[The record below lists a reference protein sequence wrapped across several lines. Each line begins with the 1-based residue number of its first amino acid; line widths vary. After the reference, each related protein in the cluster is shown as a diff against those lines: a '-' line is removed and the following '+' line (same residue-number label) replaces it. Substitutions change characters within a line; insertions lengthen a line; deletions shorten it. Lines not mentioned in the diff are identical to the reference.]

1 MSHAMLH
8 QFLVSDLVVPVG
20 LAQEPGQ
27 ECLTRFGARL
37 GDATRLAPDL
47 IVFRK
52 EQVEGDLPCIAGAPV
67 LAVEVVSPVSR
78 AADLGAKRDLYARAG
93 VPAYWV
99 VDADDAA
106 EPELVVHALS
116 ADGRYAAE
124 RVPWGGSLRLTRPFA
139 IDLAPQEIFRPPRR
153 VTPRRRA
160 AMPDVIAQENGPD
173 LPPAGEPVLLDVFD
187 RRWPTGAEKTE
198 LWDGC
203 PVFYGIWDERDVRA
217 AQSVY
222 PGRVV
227 RLDQAPGEPGT
238 MTVLPAPEPAPQ
250 AAGGTDAAT

>member
-1 MSHAMLH
+1 MLH
-8 QFLVSDLVVPVG
+8 QFLVSDLVVPLG

-37 GDATRLAPDL
+37 GDGTRLRPDL
-47 IVFRK
+47 MVFRK
-52 EQVEGDLPCIAGAPV
+52 EQIEGDLPYIVGAPV
-67 LAVEVVSPVSR
+67 LAVEVASPVSR

-93 VPAYWV
+93 VQAYWV
-99 VDADDAA
+99 VDAGDA

-116 ADGRYAAE
+116 ADGRYTAE
-124 RVPWGGSLRLTRPFA
+124 RVPWGGSLRLTRPFV

-160 AMPDVIAQENGPD
+160 AMPDVLAQENGPD
-173 LPPAGEPVLLDVFD
+173 LPPAGEPILLDAFG
-187 RRWPTGAEKTE
+187 RRWPTGAEKVE

-203 PVFYGIWDERDVRA
+203 PVFYGVWDERDVRA
-217 AQSVY
+217 AQAVY

-238 MTVLPAPEPAPQ
+238 MTVLPAPESDAGRPAE
-250 AAGGTDAAT
+250 ATEAAT